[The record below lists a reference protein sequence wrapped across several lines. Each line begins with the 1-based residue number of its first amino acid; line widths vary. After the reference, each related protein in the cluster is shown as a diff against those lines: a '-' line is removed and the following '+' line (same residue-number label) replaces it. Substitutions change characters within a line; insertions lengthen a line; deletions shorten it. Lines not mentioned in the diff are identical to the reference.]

1 MVVWAAG
8 FPAAEALL
16 ATWDPVAAVAG
27 RFVLALLLLL
37 PLWLA
42 LEGVP
47 RGLPWGP
54 GLLAGGIGIGGGALA
69 LIYAQAATDPVTV
82 AVFASASPLTGTLV
96 EWMEDRRPLSRSFLW
111 GLVASVLGGVVATMG
126 ASAGGG
132 NLALGAGL
140 AVLSCLVYSWGSHEA
155 VRRLPGRSALAQT
168 TVSLLGALLAVALV
182 LGGSLALGRDAL
194 PAGPVGARDLG
205 LLAVY
210 GMGGMAVSQLLY
222 VVAVRRIGV
231 ALASFH
237 INVAPFYVMLIML
250 ALGGSWSWAQAAG
263 AAIVALGVLLA
274 QAGPGRPIPARPV
287 AEP

>member
-8 FPAAEALL
+8 FPAAEVLI

-27 RFVLALLLLL
+27 RFVMALLLLV

-47 RGLPWGP
+47 RGLPWGR
-54 GLLAGGIGIGGGALA
+54 GLLAGAVGIGGGALS
-69 LIYAQAATDPVTV
+69 LLFAQAATDPVTV

-96 EWMEDRRPLSRSFLW
+96 EWAADRRPLSRTFAL
-111 GLVASVLGGVVATMG
+111 GLAASVVGGVVATMG
-126 ASAGGG
+126 AGAGGG
-132 NLALGAGL
+132 NLGLGAGL
-140 AVLSCLVYSWGSHEA
+140 AVLSCLVYSWGSFEA

-168 TVSLLGALLAVALV
+168 TVSLLGALLATIVVLAAAL
-182 LGGSLALGRDAL
+182 AFGRDAW
-194 PAGPVGARDLG
+194 PPGPLTGRDLG

-210 GMGGMAVSQLLY
+210 GMGGMAVSQVLFLL
-222 VVAVRRIGV
+222 AIRHIGV

-237 INVAPFYVMLIML
+237 INVAPFYVMLILL
-250 ALGGSWSWAQAAG
+250 ALGGEWSWMQGLG

-274 QAGPGRPIPARPV
+274 QAGQARPVARPV